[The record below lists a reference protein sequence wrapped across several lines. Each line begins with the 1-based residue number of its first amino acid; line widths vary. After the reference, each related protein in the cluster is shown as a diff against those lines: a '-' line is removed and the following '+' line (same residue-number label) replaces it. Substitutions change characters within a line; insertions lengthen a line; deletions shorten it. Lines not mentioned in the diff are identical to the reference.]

1 MAQYE
6 HLPVYKSIYDLIIY
20 FHKLSRRFPKDFK
33 YGLAQELRENLTE
46 ILDKVVIANNIASKE
61 QTLFEGEILIERVKL
76 KIRMLK
82 DLNVISLKS
91 YEFVSRSL
99 VDISKQISAWKKWAK
114 KG

>member
-46 ILDKVVIANNIASKE
+46 ILDKVVIASKE